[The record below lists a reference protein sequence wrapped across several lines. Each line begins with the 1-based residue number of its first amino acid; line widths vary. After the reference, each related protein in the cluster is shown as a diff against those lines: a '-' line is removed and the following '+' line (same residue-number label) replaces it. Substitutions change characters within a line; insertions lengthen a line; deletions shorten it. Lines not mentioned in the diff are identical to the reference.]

1 MLRIWRTLLSQIC
14 VTSITQTIHPSAM
27 DTQVRCI
34 TLDLMLNQR
43 GRKSR
48 SGDGFKISERN
59 FLFVLGGRNVEIN
72 VHGDCQVVRDVE
84 VEDGEVGY
92 GETSRADQIQDVT
105 TAVGGKADMLGE
117 VEAV

>member
-1 MLRIWRTLLSQIC
+1 MRAEGLSF
-14 VTSITQTIHPSAM
+14 S
-27 DTQVRCI
+27 
-34 TLDLMLNQR
+34 
-43 GRKSR
+43 GGGEEEGR

-59 FLFVLGGRNVEIN
+59 CQFVLGGRNGEIN

-84 VEDGEVGY
+84 VEAGEVGY

-105 TAVGGKADMLGE
+105 TAVGGKVDVLGE